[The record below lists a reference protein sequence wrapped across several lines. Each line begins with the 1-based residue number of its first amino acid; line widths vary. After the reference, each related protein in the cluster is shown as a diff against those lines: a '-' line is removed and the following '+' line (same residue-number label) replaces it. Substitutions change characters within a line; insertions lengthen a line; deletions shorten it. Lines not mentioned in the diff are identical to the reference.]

1 MTDRDERIINI
12 ANQIGELLAKHRNQD
27 EALTGLGC
35 YIGVVCHRGDADL
48 PYWIAAYT
56 HGLRMPLK
64 CAVLERSVRSLTF
77 TDRVCGIDTI

>member
-48 PYWIAAYT
+48 PYWIARLHAWAQDAIEMCRT
-56 HGLRMPLK
+56 GEICEVSHLH
-64 CAVLERSVRSLTF
+64 
-77 TDRVCGIDTI
+77 